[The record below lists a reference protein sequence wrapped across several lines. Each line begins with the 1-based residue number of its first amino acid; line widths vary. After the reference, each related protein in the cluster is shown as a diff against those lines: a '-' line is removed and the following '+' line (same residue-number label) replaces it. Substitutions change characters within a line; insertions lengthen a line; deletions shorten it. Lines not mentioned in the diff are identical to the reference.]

1 MVLRL
6 RLNLF
11 LPAQVENLESQVREQ
26 SLALQKAEASAAE
39 ALTQL
44 QTAKE
49 KVCIYSGLTMFR
61 VVLNQILSTQ
71 PLMLFQFLMH

>member
-1 MVLRL
+1 VRL

-11 LPAQVENLESQVREQ
+11 LPQVENLESQVREQ

-44 QTAKE
+44 QAAQE
-49 KVCIYSGLTMFR
+49 KVCFQWVLYFKVRFKCRLEYNLNHGLFMCA
-61 VVLNQILSTQ
+61 
-71 PLMLFQFLMH
+71 